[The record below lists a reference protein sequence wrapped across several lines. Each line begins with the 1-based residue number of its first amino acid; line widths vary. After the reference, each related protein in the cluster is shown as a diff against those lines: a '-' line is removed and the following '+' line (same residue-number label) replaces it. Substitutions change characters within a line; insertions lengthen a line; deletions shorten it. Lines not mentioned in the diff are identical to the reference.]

1 MRDGAGVSRLL
12 RGSALGSGGIGI
24 ASDDACGTPA
34 VRRVGSVSGE
44 AKPPRPGLNRSGV
57 RLWAATGLP
66 SSTVSSRH
74 GKAARKAY
82 ARLLRPLPGGD
93 PTVEILQQNQLLR
106 GQTPANKAGPIVNG
120 VKTIMVNDPL
130 RVVAAAS
137 PHGRGHAKEATIGQ
151 SPTSPDRSMPS
162 SKPLMTQSSGP
173 IPASVESALRTLETE
188 SGGI

>member
-57 RLWAATGLP
+57 RLWAATGLL
-66 SSTVSSRH
+66 SSAVSSRH

-93 PTVEILQQNQLLR
+93 PTTELLQRNQILRRQP
-106 GQTPANKAGPIVNG
+106 PANRR
-120 VKTIMVNDPL
+120 DPSL
-130 RVVAAAS
+130 MEL
-137 PHGRGHAKEATIGQ
+137 KQ
-151 SPTSPDRSMPS
+151 LW
-162 SKPLMTQSSGP
+162 LMT
-173 IPASVESALRTLETE
+173 R
-188 SGGI
+188 